1 MAEIRAAVGVGH
13 VSSCERWLTVPRL
26 GRFRSGVRHVSRGER
41 CLTAIQNA
49 ECGAAEYKERIQ
61 YADC

>member
-26 GRFRSGVRHVSRGER
+26 GRFRSGVRHVSRDER
-41 CLTAIQNA
+41 CLTAIQNVEYGTA
-49 ECGAAEYKERIQ
+49 EHKENSTTH
-61 YADC
+61 

>member
-13 VSSCERWLTVPRL
+13 VSSCERWLTVPRF

-41 CLTAIQNA
+41 CLTAIQNV
-49 ECGAAEYKERIQ
+49 ESGAVEYKETTQR
-61 YADC
+61 ADC

>member
-26 GRFRSGVRHVSRGER
+26 GRVRCAVRHVLRDET
-41 CLTAIQNA
+41 CLTARQNV
-49 ECGAAEYKERIQ
+49 E
-61 YADC
+61 